1 MTEIKPSL
9 PEEITQILTDYFFN
23 LSKDDV
29 RSKFQQTT
37 LEIDVTVEIKE
48 LLYFGD
54 FLLNKS
60 EKIKNLGI
68 DFPLFFENK
77 GKPNLAIVAM
87 DPKRNDESCKEKNC
101 ISLGSVFA
109 LNKESGRKSNENDY
123 WNFIYPLTQDFNVYL
138 TDVYKIY
145 YDSIDKNQ
153 KVSNKDIDF
162 NEFKISINNNKKNIH
177 RHILEKEFDF
187 LFRNSSTN
195 ESLVIALGKEAK
207 TSICQLFG
215 INLKEDEISIVHDNI
230 KFIFMPH
237 ISRTVTQNIKTVSRL
252 YEAIGELKNV
262 RKNDGDKFKLIG
274 SQILDLKEELFS

>member
-162 NEFKISINNNKKNIH
+162 KEFKISINNNKKNIH

>member
-1 MTEIKPSL
+1 MSEIKPSL

-68 DFPLFFENK
+68 DFPLFIEHK

-123 WNFIYPLTQDFNVYL
+123 WNFISPLTQDFNVYL

-145 YDSIDKNQ
+145 YDSIDRNK
-153 KVSNKDIDF
+153 KVSNKDTDF
-162 NEFKISINNNKKNIH
+162 KEFKISINNNEKNIH
-177 RHILEKEFDF
+177 RHILEKEFEF
-187 LFRNSSTN
+187 LFQNSSTN

-262 RKNDGDKFKLIG
+262 RKNDGDKFKLVG

>member
-1 MTEIKPSL
+1 MNEIKPLL
-9 PEEITQILTDYFFN
+9 PEEITQILADYFFN

-29 RSKFQQTT
+29 LSKFHQTS
-37 LEIDVTVEIKE
+37 LEIDVTVDKRD
-48 LLYFGD
+48 LLHFGD

-153 KVSNKDIDF
+153 KVSNKDADF
-162 NEFKISINNNKKNIH
+162 KEFKISINGNKKNIH
-177 RHILEKEFDF
+177 SHILEKEFEF
-187 LFRNSSTN
+187 LFRNPSSDQN
-195 ESLVIALGKEAK
+195 IVIALGKEAK
-207 TSICQLFG
+207 TSICQSFG

-262 RKNDGDKFKLIG
+262 RKNDGDKFKLVG
-274 SQILDLKEELFS
+274 SQILDLKEELFL

>member
-1 MTEIKPSL
+1 MTKINPLL
-9 PEEITQILTDYFFN
+9 PEEIIQILTENFFK
-23 LSKDDV
+23 LSKDDI

-37 LEIDVTVEIKE
+37 LEIDVSVEIKD

-109 LNKESGRKSNENDY
+109 LNKDSGRKSNENDY

-153 KVSNKDIDF
+153 KVSNKDTDF
-162 NEFKISINNNKKNIH
+162 KEFKISINNNEKNIH

-187 LFRNSSTN
+187 LFQNSSTN

-252 YEAIGELKNV
+252 YEAIGELKNA
-262 RKNDGDKFKLIG
+262 RKNDGDKFKLAG
-274 SQILDLKEELFS
+274 LQILDLKEELFS

>member
-1 MTEIKPSL
+1 MTKINPLL
-9 PEEITQILTDYFFN
+9 PEEIIQILTENFFK
-23 LSKDDV
+23 LSKDDI

-37 LEIDVTVEIKE
+37 LEIDVSVEIKE

-109 LNKESGRKSNENDY
+109 LNKDSGRKSNENDY

-153 KVSNKDIDF
+153 KVSNKDTDF
-162 NEFKISINNNKKNIH
+162 KEFNISINNNEKNIH

-187 LFRNSSTN
+187 LFQNSSTN

-262 RKNDGDKFKLIG
+262 RKNDGDKFKLVG
-274 SQILDLKEELFS
+274 SQMLDLKEVLFS

>member
-1 MTEIKPSL
+1 MSEIKPSL

-123 WNFIYPLTQDFNVYL
+123 WNFISPLTQDFNVYL

-145 YDSIDKNQ
+145 YDSIDRNK
-153 KVSNKDIDF
+153 KVSNKDTDF
-162 NEFKISINNNKKNIH
+162 KEFKISINNNEKNIH
-177 RHILEKEFDF
+177 RHILEKEFEF
-187 LFRNSSTN
+187 LFQNSSTN

-207 TSICQLFG
+207 TAICQLFG

>member
-1 MTEIKPSL
+1 MTKINPLL
-9 PEEITQILTDYFFN
+9 PEEIIQILTENFFK
-23 LSKDDV
+23 LSKDDI

-37 LEIDVTVEIKE
+37 LEIDVSVEIKD
-48 LLYFGD
+48 LLYFGS

-109 LNKESGRKSNENDY
+109 LNKDSGRKSNENDY

-153 KVSNKDIDF
+153 KVSNKDTDF
-162 NEFKISINNNKKNIH
+162 KEFKISINNNEKNIH

-187 LFRNSSTN
+187 LFQNSSTN

-252 YEAIGELKNV
+252 YEAIGELKNA
-262 RKNDGDKFKLIG
+262 RKNDGDKFKLAG

>member
-1 MTEIKPSL
+1 MSETKPLL
-9 PEEITQILTDYFFN
+9 PEEITQILTEYFFK

-162 NEFKISINNNKKNIH
+162 KEFKISINNNEKNIH

-187 LFRNSSTN
+187 LFQNSSTN

-207 TSICQLFG
+207 ASICQLFG

>member
-162 NEFKISINNNKKNIH
+162 KEFKISINNNKKNIH

-215 INLKEDEISIVHDNI
+215 INLKEDEISIVHNNI